1 MKILNLSYGN
11 GSKVSINPDEISVMH
26 PIINED
32 FEAKT
37 RIEFKDGETILVV
50 ETIEAIHNMLKH

>member
-1 MKILNLSYGN
+1 MKILNLSYAN
-11 GSKVSINPDEISVMH
+11 GCKVSINSNEISVMH

-37 RIEFKDGETILVV
+37 RIELKDGETILVV
-50 ETIEAIHNMLKH
+50 ETIEAIQHMLKH

>member
-1 MKILNLSYGN
+1 MKILNLSYVN
-11 GSKVSINPDEISVMH
+11 GCKVSINFDEISVMH

-37 RIEFKDGETILVV
+37 RIELKGGDTILVV
-50 ETIEAIHNMLKH
+50 ETIEAIQHMLKH

>member
-1 MKILNLSYGN
+1 
-11 GSKVSINPDEISVMH
+11 VSINPDEISVMH

-37 RIEFKDGETILVV
+37 RIEFKDGETIRVV
-50 ETIEAIHNMLKH
+50 ETIEAIQNMLKH